1 MGYVSP
7 KDQYE
12 RKLMEMLVRRR
23 IPDNCDVRIEVEADG
38 KTAAASFSLMDS
50 HISVDSDISSLDLN
64 RIIVPSPPNW

>member
-12 RKLMEMLVRRR
+12 RKMLEMLIRRR
-23 IPDNCDVRIEVEADG
+23 LPDNCDVRIEVETGG
-38 KTAAASFSLMDS
+38 KSAAASFSLRDS
-50 HISVDSDISSLDLN
+50 QISVDSDISSLDLN